1 MQVRAHGANR
11 QFERLRNLLV
21 TALLLMIEHQYGPL
35 DRAELLQLLFYRI
48 PELLFGKLL
57 LRVRAG
63 VWQAIFPVRFFIRKG
78 NQGPIVAAAA
88 LPFILGHVGDDAI
101 EVGAEQ
107 GFAAEG
113 AKRPVE
119 AEKDLLG
126 KIVDM
131 FAAAGEANEG
141 AEDHGLMVS
150 DDLLEAG
157 VAGLQGES
165 DCESRQKFHA
175 PIETLSETDSLRRSE
190 RKVKLMDFRLGPFMI
205 PLGAFLVAIVA
216 IVAGVMAEANRV
228 RLRAEQRMAMV
239 ARGMSA
245 DDIDKLLGK
254 RSDDAKPVRDPVRSL
269 ANTRRTA
276 IVLISSGVGLALFFM
291 VLAWIV
297 REHDVLS
304 GAAVG
309 LMPLAIGVGFL
320 IDYKLQKRDLSRFGL
335 EIGQAE

>member
-1 MQVRAHGANR
+1 MQMRAHGANR
-11 QFERLRNLLV
+11 QFERLRNLLI

-48 PELLFGKLL
+48 PELLLGKLL
-57 LRVRAG
+57 LRVWAG
-63 VWQAIFPVRFFIRKG
+63 VWQAIFPVRVLIRKG
-78 NQGPIVAAAA
+78 NQRPVVAATA
-88 LPFILGHVGDDAI
+88 LPFVLGHVGDDAI
-101 EVGAEQ
+101 QVGAEQ
-107 GFAAEG
+107 GFAAKG
-113 AKRPVE
+113 TQRPVE
-119 AEKDLLG
+119 AQKDLLG

-131 FAAAGEANEG
+131 FAAAGQANKG

-150 DDLLEAG
+150 DNLLEAG
-157 VAGLQGES
+157 VAGLQEGS
-165 DCESRQKFHA
+165 DCESRRKFHGQT
-175 PIETLSETDSLRRSE
+175 ETLSETDSLRRSE

-228 RLRAEQRMAMV
+228 RIRAEQRMAMV

-254 RSDDAKPVRDPVRSL
+254 RSDEAKPVRDPLRSL

-276 IVLISSGVGLALFFM
+276 IVLISSGVGLSLFFLM
-291 VLAWIV
+291 LTWIVGEHNVLA
-297 REHDVLS
+297 

-309 LMPLAIGVGFL
+309 LMPLAVGVGFL
-320 IDYKLQKRDLSRFGL
+320 IDYHLQKRDLSRFGL